1 MTYGFGYPENAMF
14 GKSSKKRIGLSS
26 FFSADD
32 ILVLRGACTR
42 DDAIRKILTRLAY
55 GHDAP
60 ELLVYQRDILERE
73 TIASTVVS
81 DGLALPHARID
92 RLQRTYVGVL
102 TSKEGISFDGG
113 RPLVHVVFLALIP
126 TNQPSLY
133 LRILKTL
140 ATLLG
145 YPKAIETVS
154 AMATP
159 DEVMRFF
166 EGGGLLLPEQLN
178 AADIMNESFE
188 TLKSN
193 QSLKSAIDCFIR
205 TKASEFPVVDDAG
218 DMAGIVTAKSLLNLL
233 LPDCLRRRGRSAKAA
248 GGATLAVAFR
258 NEDEVG
264 ISKSVEGG
272 FAAVQMSDPVINVAG
287 AMSRGNT
294 SVCYV
299 LNGKRL
305 VGTIDLPFFLNKLFR
320 E

>member
-1 MTYGFGYPENAMF
+1 MF
-14 GKSSKKRIGLSS
+14 EKSSKKQLDLAS

-42 DDAIRKILTRLAY
+42 DEAVHKILTRLAY

-60 ELLVYQRDILERE
+60 ELLAYQRDILERE
-73 TIASTVVS
+73 TIADTVVS
-81 DGLALPHARID
+81 GGIALPHARID

-102 TSKEGISFDGG
+102 TSKEGISFDPEK
-113 RPLVHVVFLALIP
+113 PLVHVVFLALIP
-126 TNQPSLY
+126 TSQPALY
-133 LRILKTL
+133 LQILKTL
-140 ATLLG
+140 AVLLEQ
-145 YPKAIETVS
+145 PDAVEAVA

-166 EGGGLLLPEQLN
+166 EGGGLLLPEHLN

-193 QSLKSAIDCFIR
+193 QSLKSAIDRFIKE
-205 TKASEFPVVDDAG
+205 KASEFPVVNDTG
-218 DMAGIVTAKSLLNLL
+218 DMVGIVTARSLMKVL
-233 LPDCLRRRGRSAKAA
+233 LPDYLLWVDNLAKVATVEPLAA
-248 GGATLAVAFR
+248 ALR
-258 NEDEVG
+258 NENKFW
-264 ISKSVEGG
+264 ISNVLTEE
-272 FAAVQMSDPVINVAG
+272 FAAVQMSAPAINVAG

-294 SVCYV
+294 SICYV
-299 LNGKRL
+299 LNGTKL